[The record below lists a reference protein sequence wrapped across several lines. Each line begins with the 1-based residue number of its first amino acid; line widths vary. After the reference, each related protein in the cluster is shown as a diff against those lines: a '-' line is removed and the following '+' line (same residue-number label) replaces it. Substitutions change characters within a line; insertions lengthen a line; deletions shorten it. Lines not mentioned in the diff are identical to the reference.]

1 MSEITKGKKL
11 QQRTEAL
18 RTLAALALFTKDSYS
33 NPGAKLGAGQ
43 PNLMNMAQYPIERIT
58 RDWQLMTSLY
68 RNDWICKRII
78 DTPAEDMTRAW
89 VKINSQL
96 DPDLLKRFDY
106 VIKQQHVRDRI
117 QSALKWARLYGGS
130 GAVIMIRGHEDIM
143 DQPLD
148 MDTIMPG
155 SFGGL
160 IVLDRWD
167 GISPTGELVE
177 ELGDPEFGRP
187 AYYNIGGQ
195 AFNGISMRVHYS
207 RVLPFLGRELPV
219 TEEVGENYWGASEM
233 EHIFEELNKRNTS
246 SANIAQLLFQAN
258 LRVLKTGDLA
268 EQLATLDPEA
278 MKEIYQ
284 VAQAQNELMSS
295 FGLQFLDSGD
305 SFETHQYT
313 FAGISDV
320 YKTFM
325 SDISGAAEIPATK
338 LFGRS
343 PEGMNSTG
351 ESDLTN
357 YYDAINAKQ
366 ERILRPA
373 LEKLF
378 QVICVSTFGA
388 MPDDFDFEF
397 NSVRSSS
404 EAERADLAKNI
415 VDSVLAAFNSDIVDK
430 ATVLQ
435 ELRKSSAATG
445 LFSSI
450 TDEQI
455 DAAKQEAL
463 MAAQQPQVPSA
474 QAIGVQTGQGQ
485 PVGEAQMQQ
494 PAMPQAPMQSA
505 MMVQDSF
512 SLDWSESMVNRMPN
526 GQFGPKEGPDKGGGS
541 GGGSPAKSSTESAKS
556 EKHTSKDVRKYFS
569 GNPRENVN
577 MTNRHVHDS
586 EAYKKYNAECMAKG
600 MPRPSFF
607 TAKMQSIR
615 DKAAYKLKNGDF
627 IDGHGRYDTPCAI
640 IDLEKP
646 IGMAYNMVTRKME
659 KTRFVRADVSFV
671 DGTYHLMPVYR
682 EEGGR

>member
-1 MSEITKGKKL
+1 MSEKSGTKL
-11 QQRTEAL
+11 QRRTEAL

-33 NPGAKLGAGQ
+33 NPGAKLGVGQ
-43 PNLMNMAQYPIERIT
+43 PNLMNMAQYPIERIS

-96 DPDLLKRFDY
+96 DPDLLKRFET
-106 VIKQQHVRDRI
+106 VVKQQHVRDRV
-117 QSALKWARLYGGS
+117 QKALKWARLYGGS
-130 GAVIMIRGHEDIM
+130 GAVIMIKGHEDIM

-148 MDTIMPG
+148 FDTIMPD

-167 GISPTGELVE
+167 GITPTGELVE
-177 ELGDPEFGRP
+177 ELGNPDFGRP

-195 AFNGISMRVHYS
+195 AFGGVSMRVHYS
-207 RVLPFLGRELPV
+207 RVLPFVGRELPV

-295 FGLQFLDSGD
+295 FGLQFLDAGD

-357 YYDAINAKQ
+357 YYDAISSKQ

-378 QVICVSTFGA
+378 PIICISCFGA

-415 VDSVLAAFNSDIVDK
+415 VDSVLAAYNSDIIDK
-430 ATVLQ
+430 ATAMS

-445 LFSSI
+445 LFTGI

-455 DAAKQEAL
+455 DAAKQEAQ
-463 MAAQQPQVPSA
+463 MAAAQPQVPSA
-474 QAIGVQTGQGQ
+474 QAIGVQPGATPPGGEGQMQQTMMPQSPMQTTDAWAEDDRWVTINGGTHVRLDKDDRMTKAPKGLKGKTLSEATASSPQRNERMRPKTGSRKDLTGKSTAHKFGSTEGSNRFRGFSKTRLQRHGKDHMHEVGATDANDYEKKAREFGAQ
-485 PVGEAQMQQ
+485 PVGENIVGCRDKEGNIVRYDKEKCILFTGN
-494 PAMPQAPMQSA
+494 PQTGFIHTF
-505 MMVQDSF
+505 MMVG
-512 SLDWSESMVNRMPN
+512 N
-526 GQFGPKEGPDKGGGS
+526 GNK
-541 GGGSPAKSSTESAKS
+541 
-556 EKHTSKDVRKYFS
+556 
-569 GNPRENVN
+569 
-577 MTNRHVHDS
+577 
-586 EAYKKYNAECMAKG
+586 
-600 MPRPSFF
+600 
-607 TAKMQSIR
+607 
-615 DKAAYKLKNGDF
+615 KAAERYVKKN
-627 IDGHGRYDTPCAI
+627 YP
-640 IDLEKP
+640 DLDL
-646 IGMAYNMVTRKME
+646 R
-659 KTRFVRADVSFV
+659 
-671 DGTYHLMPVYR
+671 
-682 EEGGR
+682 